1 MIDRSIFS
9 EREKRTNKNDGDGT
23 LLDNPEM
30 KMQVTMLTSQ
40 VSIVPSGS

>member
-1 MIDRSIFS
+1 M
-9 EREKRTNKNDGDGT
+9 
-23 LLDNPEM
+23 LDNPEM